1 MSKGNTF
8 ENQLLLL
15 IFNNDA
21 ITLIGD
27 AAGVLG
33 SAADGSLYVGLHT
46 ADPGE
51 GGDQTTSEA
60 TYTGYA
66 RIAVARTTGGWTVTA
81 NAVANAAA
89 ITFGK
94 RTDVG
99 SETITHF
106 LVGTD
111 SSGAGK
117 LLYKGSLGTVFQG
130 VGNGL
135 AVGDGITIID
145 HTLAVDE
152 RVAFYPVGGVAVLPA
167 GITEGTAYWVKTV
180 AADVITISTT
190 QGGGAL
196 DITADGAAFVFEA
209 TVLAV
214 SQNIQPQFNAGDLD
228 ITED

>member
-8 ENQLLLL
+8 ENQFLLLV
-15 IFNNDA
+15 FNNDA

-27 AAGVLG
+27 AAGLLP

-81 NAVANAAA
+81 NAVTNAAA

-106 LVGTD
+106 VVGTD

-130 VGNGL
+130 VGNGVV
-135 AVGDGITIID
+135 ADTITIID

-152 RVAFYPVGGVAVLPA
+152 RVAFYPVGGVAGLPT
-167 GITEGTAYWVKTV
+167 GITEGTAYWVLTV
-180 AADVITISTT
+180 SGDNITISTT
-190 QGGGAL
+190 QGGGTL
-196 DITADGAAFVFEA
+196 DITVDGAAFVFEA